1 MRLCHVLPLSSAA
14 SWLLSSLLLCCSWCG
29 VCGALAAPL
38 FLLPPLD
45 GRFLVGWLRVVCFFF
60 CLDTED
66 TALHKSS
73 VVSPWL
79 HWSHV
84 FVTKDSSEAG
94 GFSLPPPLPSHFIH
108 VELVCFLMWLLLRL
122 RIGEG
127 PSPLCCF
134 CLCSERGGRFPVE
147 PWTRL
152 HCSELYLALSS

>member
-1 MRLCHVLPLSSAA
+1 MRVCHVLPLSSAA
-14 SWLLSSLLLCCSWCG
+14 SWLLSSLLLCGSWCG

-66 TALHKSS
+66 TALHNSS

-94 GFSLPPPLPSHFIH
+94 
-108 VELVCFLMWLLLRL
+108 
-122 RIGEG
+122 
-127 PSPLCCF
+127 
-134 CLCSERGGRFPVE
+134 
-147 PWTRL
+147 
-152 HCSELYLALSS
+152 

>member
-1 MRLCHVLPLSSAA
+1 MILGPFLDTAKARSYPFWCVCVVLPLSSAA

-45 GRFLVGWLRVVCFFF
+45 GRFLVGWLRVVFIFFF

-66 TALHKSS
+66 TALHNSS

-94 GFSLPPPLPSHFIH
+94 
-108 VELVCFLMWLLLRL
+108 
-122 RIGEG
+122 
-127 PSPLCCF
+127 
-134 CLCSERGGRFPVE
+134 
-147 PWTRL
+147 
-152 HCSELYLALSS
+152 

>member
-1 MRLCHVLPLSSAA
+1 MILGPFLDTAKARSYPFWCVCVSFSLCPLLPPGSSP
-14 SWLLSSLLLCCSWCG
+14 LFFCVVRG

-45 GRFLVGWLRVVCFFF
+45 GRFLVGWLRVVYIFFF

-66 TALHKSS
+66 TALHNSF

-94 GFSLPPPLPSHFIH
+94 
-108 VELVCFLMWLLLRL
+108 
-122 RIGEG
+122 
-127 PSPLCCF
+127 
-134 CLCSERGGRFPVE
+134 
-147 PWTRL
+147 
-152 HCSELYLALSS
+152 